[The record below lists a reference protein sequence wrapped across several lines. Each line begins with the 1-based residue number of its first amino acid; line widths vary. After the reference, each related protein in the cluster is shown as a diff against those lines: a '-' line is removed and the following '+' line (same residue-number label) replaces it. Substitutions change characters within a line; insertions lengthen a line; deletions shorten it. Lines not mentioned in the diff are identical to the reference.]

1 MYYVPA
7 TYNGAFNFIF
17 TNTGGSHINPTELM
31 SKWEYSEKKDSK
43 NFMDRLPE
51 EWQRQILDYRKDKMT
66 NTDIVWSGYDDCPFV
81 NKRLVKDFKNI
92 AHIDNSG
99 RYAMIY
105 KIMVSIASNAVGK
118 QYAIT
123 ANEIETLC
131 RQLDSETGNR
141 YESRPLHV
149 EANNALEYAYKNG
162 VIS

>member
-1 MYYVPA
+1 
-7 TYNGAFNFIF
+7 
-17 TNTGGSHINPTELM
+17 
-31 SKWEYSEKKDSK
+31 
-43 NFMDRLPE
+43 
-51 EWQRQILDYRKDKMT
+51 
-66 NTDIVWSGYDDCPFV
+66 
-81 NKRLVKDFKNI
+81 
-92 AHIDNSG
+92 
-99 RYAMIY
+99 
-105 KIMVSIASNAVGK
+105 MVSIASNAVGK